1 MVELVQL
8 DQVRRKKAADR
19 AFSLW
24 PRRLG
29 FAPASESALGD
40 LPDNVIMALADL
52 GPKATLALYDLV
64 LGVRNLGPGERFH
77 YLRGQAKVEA
87 LDAFLFLA
95 DQVRFELMR
104 RLGWVRHLPGEVYPL
119 LDLAL
124 EPRLIRRTFSPPCP
138 EICPAYHGYQGL
150 IRQFKVEPKAV
161 LGSLIPEALEAFRSR
176 LRMD

>member
-1 MVELVQL
+1 MEEVVQL
-8 DQVRRKKAADR
+8 NRVRRKKAAEK

-29 FAPASESALGD
+29 FAPALDATLGD
-40 LPDNVIMALADL
+40 LPDNVLMALADL

-64 LGVRNLGPGERFH
+64 LGVRNLGPGERFP
-77 YLRGQAKVEA
+77 YLSGQAKVEA

-124 EPRLIRRTFSPPCP
+124 EQRRIRKTFSPPCP
-138 EICPAYHGYQGL
+138 ELCPAYHGYQGL
-150 IRQFKVEPKAV
+150 LRQFKVEPKAV
-161 LGSLIPEALEAFRSR
+161 VGSLIPEALEAFRSR